1 MIPGNDRTAGPS
13 GDRGKAISLATGGF
27 SSASD
32 WANGSAGSTSWPVIG
47 TSRSS
52 QRTPLTLNFVF
63 SICSYFQAGRRGFE
77 SRLPLHRIN

>member
-27 SSASD
+27 SSASV

-47 TSRSS
+47 TLPFLPTHAVDAKFCIFNLLLLPSWTSRVRVPS
-52 QRTPLTLNFVF
+52 P
-63 SICSYFQAGRRGFE
+63 A
-77 SRLPLHRIN
+77 P

>member
-47 TSRSS
+47 TSRSGWEGVE
-52 QRTPLTLNFVF
+52 T
-63 SICSYFQAGRRGFE
+63 RRAAPPNA
-77 SRLPLHRIN
+77 RRRR